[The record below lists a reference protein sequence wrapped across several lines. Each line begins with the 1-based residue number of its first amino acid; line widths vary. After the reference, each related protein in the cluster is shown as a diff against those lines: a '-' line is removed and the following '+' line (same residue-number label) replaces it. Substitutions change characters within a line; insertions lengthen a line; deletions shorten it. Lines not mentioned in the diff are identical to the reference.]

1 MVIQM
6 SKEENIKVQTLGGAI
21 AEARDW
27 DRFGEVFAVDFVDHD
42 PGEGQMPGLE
52 GIKAYW
58 REFAAAFPDFALAP
72 DVLSAD
78 DEYVTLVY
86 KVSGTH
92 TGEFAGHAPTG
103 RKFSV
108 RGLQTA
114 KFAGGRIVE
123 RWGASDQ
130 LGLMRQLGLL

>member
-1 MVIQM
+1 M
-6 SKEENIKVQTLGGAI
+6 SKEENIKVQMLGGSI

-27 DRFGEVFAVDFVDHD
+27 DRLSEVFARDFVDHD
-42 PGEGQMPGLE
+42 PAEGQAPGLA
-52 GIKAYW
+52 GIVAFW
-58 REFAAAFPDFALAP
+58 RELTAAFPDFALAP

-86 KVSGTH
+86 KISGTH
-92 TGEFAGHAPTG
+92 TGEFLGHAPTG
-103 RKFSV
+103 RKFSI

-123 RWGASDQ
+123 RWGSSDQ
-130 LGLMRQLGLL
+130 LGLMQQLGLH